1 MRKLKM
7 LLLLSLVCFLL
18 MPAYTVYARGD
29 EDNPDTHSPPHQ
41 EVVPD
46 TVKDPRS
53 KYTAKYLSA
62 TGHVCTAILISS
74 TAAVTAK
81 HCGGT
86 QRRSPAGRI
95 YPGASGLSTPF
106 GYMNIRFY
114 IPHPM
119 YDLALIK
126 GIPRDQDKLYKYYIG
141 KFKTT
146 VIGYT
151 NEKLK
156 SYEGQDIFSYGY
168 PFKEGTFKQYRS
180 DGTITNFSPYLPLFY
195 TNMPASEGQS
205 GSGVF
210 TKNGPFIGIITGRT
224 HSNEADVLPFTEEI
238 ADWINTHAN

>member
-1 MRKLKM
+1 MKKLQL
-7 LLLLSLVCFLL
+7 LLLLSLACFILI
-18 MPAYTVYARGD
+18 PINVAYALEE
-29 EDNPDTHSPPHQ
+29 EDPPDTITEPHQ

-53 KYTAKYLSA
+53 KYTAKYVSGIRH
-62 TGHVCTAILISS
+62 TCTAILISS
-74 TAAVTAK
+74 TAAITAK

-86 QRRSPAGRI
+86 KSLSPAGTI
-95 YPGASGLSTPF
+95 YPGASGPSTPF

-114 IPHPM
+114 IPHPT

-146 VIGYT
+146 VTGYT

-156 SYEGQDIFSYGY
+156 RFEGQDIFSYGY
-168 PFKEGTFKQYRS
+168 PFKEGVFKQYRS
-180 DGTITNFSPYLPLFY
+180 DGTVTNFSPFLPLFY

-238 ADWINTHAN
+238 ANWINENAN